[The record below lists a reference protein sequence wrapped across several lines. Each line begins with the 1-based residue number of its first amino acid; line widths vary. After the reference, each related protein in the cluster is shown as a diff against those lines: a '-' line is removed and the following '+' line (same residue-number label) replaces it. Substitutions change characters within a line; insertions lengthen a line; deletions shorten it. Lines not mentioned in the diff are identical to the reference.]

1 MNGVR
6 AVRLAVVG
14 TAVAS
19 SAALTVAAGS
29 LLVRPNHPVAPGPD
43 VARALAARPLAF
55 EPNRGQA
62 DARALYVTHGAG
74 YTAFLTP
81 TGAVFAL
88 AAAAGRTQPI
98 APLPEPLRLR
108 EAGVALRFL
117 GARPNLHPTPLD
129 RLAAP
134 VNYLVGRRRVTVHGF
149 ARVAYRGVY
158 PGIDVVYHGNQRRLE
173 YDWIV
178 RPGADPTTIELG
190 LAGVDHLR
198 LREDGALALVSGG
211 IQLLQERP
219 VVYQLIDGKRR
230 LVPARFVVRGRR
242 RVGFACSAACWRS
255 TRSTRRSWR
264 TRWRRCTAAAGQ
276 ATR

>member
-29 LLVRPNHPVAPGPD
+29 LLVRPNHPVAP
-43 VARALAARPLAF
+43 
-55 EPNRGQA
+55 
-62 DARALYVTHGAG
+62 
-74 YTAFLTP
+74 
-81 TGAVFAL
+81 
-88 AAAAGRTQPI
+88 
-98 APLPEPLRLR
+98 
-108 EAGVALRFL
+108 
-117 GARPNLHPTPLD
+117 
-129 RLAAP
+129 

-149 ARVAYRGVY
+149 ARVAYGGVY

-178 RPGADPTTIELG
+178 RPGADPRAIELG

-211 IQLLQERP
+211 IP
-219 VVYQLIDGKRR
+219 
-230 LVPARFVVRGRR
+230 
-242 RVGFACSAACWRS
+242 
-255 TRSTRRSWR
+255 
-264 TRWRRCTAAAGQ
+264 
-276 ATR
+276 